1 MTKYEFADLVAAIE
15 RSSVSAPN
23 QFLSPEGGLKLRRLF
38 KTIKFKIENYRIHP
52 YFFKPC
58 GTLVFCGSQGEGKTL
73 TAVSYIKRTLAM
85 YPKAI
90 LVTNTRIKGR
100 PVNAYVYHKAIPIKE
115 LEEMYEEVREDR
127 EKAFYIDCIHEI
139 EEEFYEIEYPEVTVQ
154 DYIKQNLT
162 SYYFNQTEDFEA
174 FRQEQEYQLRDIL
187 TDEEITPDT
196 IIEGKHKNVTVMYTG
211 LDCLKYVNNGKQG
224 VIFFIDEIHL
234 ELNSLESKNIPVEVM
249 VEISQ
254 QRKQRKHIVGTSQ
267 RYIRMAK
274 PLREQIRDIVA
285 CKNFFGVIQYNKY
298 IDGDSTHEV
307 NGELAY
313 DIRRRMLWFHSPE
326 MYKAY
331 DTYAKMRRYNNEWQ
345 GRPQIYTLDGGA
357 PNE

>member
-1 MTKYEFADLVAAIE
+1 MTKLEFVELVEAIE
-15 RSSVSAPN
+15 RSMVSAPN
-23 QFLSPEGGLKLRRLF
+23 QFLSPQDGLTPRRLF
-38 KTIKFKIENYRIHP
+38 RCIKFKIENYKINP
-52 YFFKPC
+52 QFFKPC

-73 TAVSYIKRTLAM
+73 TAVSYITRVLKT
-85 YPKAI
+85 YPHAI
-90 LVTNTRIKGR
+90 LVTNTRIRGR
-100 PVNAYVYHKAIPIKE
+100 PVNAYIHHEAIPQKK
-115 LEEMYEEVREDR
+115 LEEMYAEVREER
-127 EKAFYIDCIHEI
+127 KKVFYEDAIAELT
-139 EEEFYEIEYPEVTVQ
+139 EEFYEIKYPDVTVQ
-154 DYIKQNLT
+154 EYVERNLVT
-162 SYYFNQTEDFEA
+162 YYFNETDDKEA
-174 FRQEQEYQLRDIL
+174 FKQEKEYQLRDIFS
-187 TDEEITPDT
+187 DELISSESILDGT
-196 IIEGKHKNVTVMYTG
+196 HKNVTVQYNG
-211 LDCLKYVNNGKQG
+211 LDCLKYVNNNKLG
-224 VIFFIDEIHL
+224 VLFFIDEIHL
-234 ELNSLESKNIPVEVM
+234 ELNSLESKNVPVEIM

-285 CKNFFGVIQYNKY
+285 CKCYFGVIQYNKY

-345 GRPQIYTLDGGA
+345 GRPQVLTLNGGV
-357 PNE
+357 PDE

>member
-1 MTKYEFADLVAAIE
+1 MTKEEFVELVEAIE
-15 RSSVSAPN
+15 RSLVSAPN
-23 QFLSPEGGLKLRRLF
+23 QFLSPEDGLTPRRLF
-38 KTIKFKIENYRIHP
+38 RTIKFKIANYKINP
-52 YFFKPC
+52 FFFKPC
-58 GTLVFCGSQGEGKTL
+58 GTIVFCGSQGEGKTL
-73 TAVSYIKRTLAM
+73 TAVNYIKKILKT
-85 YPKAI
+85 YSKAI

-100 PVNAYVYHKAIPIKE
+100 PVNAYIYHKTIPQKE
-115 LEEMYEEVREDR
+115 LEEMYKEVREER
-127 EKAFYIDCIHEI
+127 EKAFYKECI
-139 EEEFYEIEYPEVTVQ
+139 EELKDEFFDIKYPETTVQ
-154 DYIKQNLT
+154 EYVKQNLV
-162 SYYFNQTEDFEA
+162 SYYFNETDDFEA
-174 FRQEQEYQLRDIL
+174 FRQEQSYQLRDIFS
-187 TDEEITPDT
+187 DEIITSNT
-196 IIEGKHKNVTVMYTG
+196 ILEGKHKNVTVQYTG
-211 LDCLKYVNNGKQG
+211 LDCLKYVNNNKLG

-285 CKNFFGVIQYNKY
+285 CKCYFGVIQYNKY

-307 NGELAY
+307 NGDLAY

-345 GRPQIYTLDGGA
+345 GRPQIYTFDGGV

>member
-1 MTKYEFADLVAAIE
+1 MNKTEFLEVFKAIS
-15 RSSVSAPN
+15 RSLVSAPN
-23 QFLSPEGGLKLRRLF
+23 QFLSPEDGLTPRRLF
-38 KTIKFKIENYRIHP
+38 RTIKFKIENYKINP
-52 YFFKPC
+52 QFFKPC

-73 TAVSYIKRTLAM
+73 TAVSYISRVLSK
-85 YPKAI
+85 YPYSI
-90 LVTNTRIKGR
+90 LVTNTRIRGR
-100 PVNAYVYHKAIPIKE
+100 PVNAYIYHKKLPDEELKKAYSEVKE
-115 LEEMYEEVREDR
+115 ARKKDFYNEIIEDL
-127 EKAFYIDCIHEI
+127 KD
-139 EEEFYEIEYPEVTVQ
+139 EFYEIKYPEVTVQ
-154 DYIKQNLT
+154 DYIAQNII
-162 SYYFNQTEDFEA
+162 SYYFNESDDFEG
-174 FRQEQEYQLRDIL
+174 FRQEQEYQLRDIF
-187 TDEEITPDT
+187 TDEVITSDT
-196 IIEGKHKNVTVMYTG
+196 ILSGKHKKVTVQYTG
-211 LDCLKYVNNGKQG
+211 LDCLKHVNNNKLG

-274 PLREQIRDIVA
+274 PLREQVRDIVA
-285 CKNFFGVIQYNKY
+285 CKCYFGVIQYNKY

-307 NGELAY
+307 NGDLKF

-345 GRPQIYTLDGGA
+345 GRPQILNLGGFK
-357 PNE
+357 NE

>member
-1 MTKYEFADLVAAIE
+1 MDKKNSYETYQAIQRSLV
-15 RSSVSAPN
+15 RAPG
-23 QFLSPEGGLKLRRLF
+23 QFLSPQDGLLPTRLF
-38 KTIKFKIENYRIHP
+38 KTVKFKIQNYIDNP

-73 TAVSYIKRTLAM
+73 TAVSYIKRTLER
-85 YPKAI
+85 YPYAI
-90 LVTNTRIKGR
+90 LCSNTRIKGR
-100 PVNAYVYHKAIPIKE
+100 PFNAYIYHKQLPEKE
-115 LEEMYEEVREDR
+115 LESRYESVFEFRRE
-127 EKAFYIDCIHEI
+127 AFFKDVISELKD
-139 EEEFYEIEYPEVTVQ
+139 EFFDLKYPETNLQ
-154 DYIKQNLT
+154 DYINLNLH
-162 SYYFNQTEDFEA
+162 SYYFDRSSDFEL
-174 FRQEQEYQLRDIL
+174 FCQEQQYQLRDIL
-187 TDEEITPDT
+187 TDELITSES
-196 IIEGKHKNVTVMYTG
+196 ILSGVHKKVTVQYSG
-211 LDCLKYVNNGKQG
+211 LDCLKYLNNQKLG

-234 ELNSLESKNIPVEVM
+234 ELNSLESKNVPVEVM

-267 RYIRMAK
+267 RYNRMAK

-285 CKNFFGVIQYNKY
+285 CRCYLGCIQYNQL

-313 DIRRRMLWFHSPE
+313 DIRRRMLWFHSPD

-345 GRPQIYTLDGGA
+345 GRPQISSIGGVL
-357 PNE
+357 NE

>member
-1 MTKYEFADLVAAIE
+1 MNKLEFIELIEAIE
-15 RSSVSAPN
+15 RSMVSAPN
-23 QFLSPEGGLKLRRLF
+23 QFLSPQDGLTPRRLF
-38 KTIKFKIENYRIHP
+38 RCIKFKIENYRINP

-73 TAVSYIKRTLAM
+73 TAVSYIKKVLKT
-85 YPKAI
+85 YPHAI
-90 LVTNTRIKGR
+90 LVTNTRIRGR
-100 PVNAYVYHKAIPIKE
+100 PVNAYIYHKEIPEKVLQEGYEKVKESRKADFYNEIIAELKDEFYDIKCPE
-115 LEEMYEEVREDR
+115 TTLEEYL
-127 EKAFYIDCIHEI
+127 KL
-139 EEEFYEIEYPEVTVQ
+139 
-154 DYIKQNLT
+154 NLV
-162 SYYFNQTEDFEA
+162 SYYFNETDDKEA
-174 FRQEQEYQLRDIL
+174 YKQEQEYQLRDIL
-187 TDEEITPDT
+187 TDEVITSED
-196 IIEGKHKNVTVMYTG
+196 IISGKFKNVTVQYSG
-211 LDCLKYVNNGKQG
+211 LDCLKYVNNGKLG

-234 ELNSLESKNIPVEVM
+234 ELNSLESKNVPVEVM

-285 CKNFFGVIQYNKY
+285 CKCYFGVIQYNKY

-345 GRPQIYTLDGGA
+345 GRPQILSLNGGSDG
-357 PNE
+357 E